1 MFHPKKENEELFDL
15 EVPYLNVIDA
25 LMYLSNCTRP
35 DITFSANLLARYSSA
50 STRRQWNGI
59 KHILWYLRG
68 TSDMGLYYSKESKL
82 QLIGYADAG
91 CLSDPHRARSQT
103 WYVFT
108 YGGTTISWR
117 SIKQTMVAISSNH

>member
-1 MFHPKKENEELFDL
+1 
-15 EVPYLNVIDA
+15 
-25 LMYLSNCTRP
+25 
-35 DITFSANLLARYSSA
+35 
-50 STRRQWNGI
+50 
-59 KHILWYLRG
+59 
-68 TSDMGLYYSKESKL
+68 MGLYYSKESKL